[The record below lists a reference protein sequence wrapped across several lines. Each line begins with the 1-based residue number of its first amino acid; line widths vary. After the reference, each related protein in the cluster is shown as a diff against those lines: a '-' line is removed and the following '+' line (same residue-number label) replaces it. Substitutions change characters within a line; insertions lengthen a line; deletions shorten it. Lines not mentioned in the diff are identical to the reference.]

1 MEVPKRKRLPHD
13 VPSWV
18 NPQNEVYFISVN
30 CRDRT
35 SNQLA
40 TAEAASGLFETV
52 VHRQKLKL
60 WWPHLFLI
68 MPDHIHSLMSFPPS
82 RKTMKEI
89 VETWKEWTSKQLHI
103 EWQRDFFEHR
113 LRDEK
118 SRRQKADYIL
128 QNPVR
133 RGLVERAEDWPYV
146 YFAENLRAG

>member
-1 MEVPKRKRLPHD
+1 
-13 VPSWV
+13 
-18 NPQNEVYFISVN
+18 
-30 CRDRT
+30 
-35 SNQLA
+35 
-40 TAEAASGLFETV
+40 
-52 VHRQKLKL
+52 
-60 WWPHLFLI
+60 
-68 MPDHIHSLMSFPPS
+68 
-82 RKTMKEI
+82 MKEI

-118 SRRQKADYIL
+118 SRRQKADYLL